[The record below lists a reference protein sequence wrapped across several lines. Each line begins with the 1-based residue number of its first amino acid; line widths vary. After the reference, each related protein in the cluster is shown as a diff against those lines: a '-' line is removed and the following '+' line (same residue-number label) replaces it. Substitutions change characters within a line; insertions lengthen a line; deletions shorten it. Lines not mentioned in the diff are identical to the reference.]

1 MEDSS
6 LFHRDSAMA
15 RGYDLG
21 SCVFSGSVFIHF
33 DLLRSSVTRCLN
45 LDALDLVIDS
55 ASISFSVAPSPVSFF
70 RPVDV
75 ELEVRRRSGLRV
87 GFLDRIARGGL
98 YWSAVMI
105 EAAEAGRVQRTWDGA
120 VRGGRSNEVS
130 SGQTTSLKSQQY
142 IWRRMHFSS
151 LNQLH
156 LGRVGL

>member
-1 MEDSS
+1 MFSELALSPNSKRSKFPIAMEDSS
-6 LFHRDSAMA
+6 LLHRDSAMA

-45 LDALDLVIDS
+45 LDAIDLVIDS

-98 YWSAVMI
+98 LL
-105 EAAEAGRVQRTWDGA
+105 
-120 VRGGRSNEVS
+120 EVFLRLS
-130 SGQTTSLKSQQY
+130 TS
-142 IWRRMHFSS
+142 
-151 LNQLH
+151 
-156 LGRVGL
+156 